1 MKIIYISIKTNLISI
16 LQNDTLFVKSYTLKT
31 LILLLTTLI
40 PLAKIIRKEC
50 KIERYIMRVSKSL
63 VIETASKI
71 ADKQGL
77 NNLSLKAVAEEL
89 NVRTPSLYNHI
100 ESLDD
105 LLREVAHKGMR
116 SMNEQMTQAA
126 IGKSGNTALK
136 SISVEYL
143 NFIIE
148 HPGVYETIQWATWHG
163 TNETAEIFENYIKIL
178 STIILSYSFP
188 SESTNEILNLFTG
201 FLRGFTTLQ
210 VRYAFSEPQKVR
222 DELCNSVDTIML
234 GVFQKYGGHIGNK

>member
-1 MKIIYISIKTNLISI
+1 
-16 LQNDTLFVKSYTLKT
+16 
-31 LILLLTTLI
+31 
-40 PLAKIIRKEC
+40 
-50 KIERYIMRVSKSL
+50 MRVSKSL

-77 NNLSLKAVAEEL
+77 NNLSLKAVAEKL

-116 SMNEQMTQAA
+116 SMNEQMAQAA
-126 IGKSGNTALK
+126 IGKSGNTALRG
-136 SISVEYL
+136 ISVEYL

-163 TNETAEIFENYIKIL
+163 TNETAQIFENYKLKHQNGLASITELIKKEAEAL
-178 STIILSYSFP
+178 VAQA
-188 SESTNEILNLFTG
+188 EEIEAKAMYLNAKAEYK
-201 FLRGFTTLQ
+201 
-210 VRYAFSEPQKVR
+210 YA
-222 DELCNSVDTIML
+222 MGL
-234 GVFQKYGGHIGNK
+234 GIKD

>member
-16 LQNDTLFVKSYTLKT
+16 LQNDTLFVKSYALET

-201 FLRGFTTLQ
+201 FLHGFTTLQ

>member
-1 MKIIYISIKTNLISI
+1 
-16 LQNDTLFVKSYTLKT
+16 
-31 LILLLTTLI
+31 
-40 PLAKIIRKEC
+40 
-50 KIERYIMRVSKSL
+50 MRVSKAL

-71 ADKQGL
+71 ADEQGL
-77 NNLSLKAVAEEL
+77 NSLSLKAVAEKL

-116 SMNEQMTQAA
+116 SMNEQMAQAA
-126 IGKSGNTALK
+126 IGKSGDTALK
-136 SISVEYL
+136 GVSVEYL

-163 TNETAEIFENYIKIL
+163 TEETAQIFGKYIKIL
-178 STIILSYSFP
+178 STIISSYNFP

-201 FLRGFTTLQ
+201 FLHGFTTLQ
-210 VRYAFSEPQKVR
+210 VRYAFSDPQKVR
-222 DELCNSVDTIML
+222 DELCNAVGTIML
-234 GVFQKYGGHIGNK
+234 GVHQKYESHIENE

>member
-1 MKIIYISIKTNLISI
+1 MKIICISIKTNLISI
-16 LQNDTLFVKSYTLKT
+16 LQNDTLFVKSYTLET

-201 FLRGFTTLQ
+201 FLHGFTTLQ

>member
-16 LQNDTLFVKSYTLKT
+16 LQNDTFFVKSYTLKT

-201 FLRGFTTLQ
+201 FLHGFTTLQ

>member
-16 LQNDTLFVKSYTLKT
+16 LQDDTLFVKSYTLKA

-201 FLRGFTTLQ
+201 FLHGFTTLQ

>member
-1 MKIIYISIKTNLISI
+1 MKIIYISIKTNLISV

-201 FLRGFTTLQ
+201 FLHGFTTLQ

>member
-163 TNETAEIFENYIKIL
+163 TNETAEIFQNYIKIL

-201 FLRGFTTLQ
+201 FLHGFTTLQ

>member
-1 MKIIYISIKTNLISI
+1 
-16 LQNDTLFVKSYTLKT
+16 
-31 LILLLTTLI
+31 
-40 PLAKIIRKEC
+40 
-50 KIERYIMRVSKSL
+50 MRVSKSL

-126 IGKSGNTALK
+126 IGKSGN
-136 SISVEYL
+136 
-143 NFIIE
+143 
-148 HPGVYETIQWATWHG
+148 
-163 TNETAEIFENYIKIL
+163 L
-178 STIILSYSFP
+178 SLI
-188 SESTNEILNLFTG
+188 
-201 FLRGFTTLQ
+201 
-210 VRYAFSEPQKVR
+210 
-222 DELCNSVDTIML
+222 
-234 GVFQKYGGHIGNK
+234 HI

>member
-201 FLRGFTTLQ
+201 FLHGFTTLQ

>member
-1 MKIIYISIKTNLISI
+1 
-16 LQNDTLFVKSYTLKT
+16 
-31 LILLLTTLI
+31 
-40 PLAKIIRKEC
+40 
-50 KIERYIMRVSKSL
+50 MRVSKSL
-63 VIETASKI
+63 VIETASI

-201 FLRGFTTLQ
+201 FLHGFTTLQ

>member
-1 MKIIYISIKTNLISI
+1 MKIIYISIKANLISI

-201 FLRGFTTLQ
+201 FLHGFTTLQ

>member
-16 LQNDTLFVKSYTLKT
+16 LQNDTLFVKSYTLET

-201 FLRGFTTLQ
+201 FLHGFTTLQ

>member
-16 LQNDTLFVKSYTLKT
+16 LQNDTLFVKSYTLET

-40 PLAKIIRKEC
+40 PLAKMIRNEC

-201 FLRGFTTLQ
+201 FLHGFTTLQ

>member
-1 MKIIYISIKTNLISI
+1 
-16 LQNDTLFVKSYTLKT
+16 
-31 LILLLTTLI
+31 
-40 PLAKIIRKEC
+40 
-50 KIERYIMRVSKSL
+50 MRVSKSL

-201 FLRGFTTLQ
+201 FLHGFTTLQ

-234 GVFQKYGGHIGNK
+234 GVFQKYGGHIGNKQ

>member
-188 SESTNEILNLFTG
+188 SESTNEILNLFAG
-201 FLRGFTTLQ
+201 FLHGFTTLQ

>member
-50 KIERYIMRVSKSL
+50 KIERCIMRVSKSL

-201 FLRGFTTLQ
+201 FLHGFTTLQ

>member
-1 MKIIYISIKTNLISI
+1 
-16 LQNDTLFVKSYTLKT
+16 
-31 LILLLTTLI
+31 
-40 PLAKIIRKEC
+40 
-50 KIERYIMRVSKSL
+50 MRVSKSL

-188 SESTNEILNLFTG
+188 SGTDLDYACPRLFSATTVIIIALN
-201 FLRGFTTLQ
+201 
-210 VRYAFSEPQKVR
+210 VINP
-222 DELCNSVDTIML
+222 
-234 GVFQKYGGHIGNK
+234 

>member
-1 MKIIYISIKTNLISI
+1 
-16 LQNDTLFVKSYTLKT
+16 
-31 LILLLTTLI
+31 
-40 PLAKIIRKEC
+40 
-50 KIERYIMRVSKSL
+50 MRISKSL

-136 SISVEYL
+136 SISIEYL

-148 HPGVYETIQWATWHG
+148 YPGVYETIQWATWHG

-201 FLRGFTTLQ
+201 FLHGFTTLQ
-210 VRYAFSEPQKVR
+210 VQYAFSEPQKVR
-222 DELCNSVDTIML
+222 DELCNSIDTIML

>member
-201 FLRGFTTLQ
+201 FLHGFTTLQ

-234 GVFQKYGGHIGNK
+234 GVFQKYGGLIGNK

>member
-1 MKIIYISIKTNLISI
+1 
-16 LQNDTLFVKSYTLKT
+16 
-31 LILLLTTLI
+31 
-40 PLAKIIRKEC
+40 
-50 KIERYIMRVSKSL
+50 MRVSKSL

-77 NNLSLKAVAEEL
+77 NNLSLKAVAEKL

-116 SMNEQMTQAA
+116 SMNEQMAQAA

-136 SISVEYL
+136 GISVEYL

-148 HPGVYETIQWATWHG
+148 HP
-163 TNETAEIFENYIKIL
+163 
-178 STIILSYSFP
+178 
-188 SESTNEILNLFTG
+188 
-201 FLRGFTTLQ
+201 
-210 VRYAFSEPQKVR
+210 
-222 DELCNSVDTIML
+222 
-234 GVFQKYGGHIGNK
+234 